1 MLDGRCIPPPTS
13 VEFTQELSEFLA
25 TVTRSETE
33 SSAATAAV
41 ERAADMLDAVV
52 AAIVCDGEV
61 IAAAG
66 PNSSA
71 AVAALHSVMPGQVG
85 CDIIVPGVGSCAAT
99 AVALD
104 HPPGARFVV
113 ARSGAAGLSIQA
125 MSMLLGMAAMTSMTM
140 RMLRLLASERAAR
153 ELGDRQMLEIAGLVD
168 EQAALRRVA
177 TLVAGQAPADAIFAA
192 VAQEAAQLLGA
203 DVGTMSRY
211 EPNELM
217 ATIVGTWSES
227 GGGGLPVGTRMP
239 LLRDSVAGRAL
250 RLGRAIRLD
259 SHDGTLLDGPL
270 RQMLRKYRIRA
281 SVGAPILVDGD
292 VWGFLVASKREPE
305 TFAVDTEQ
313 RLTGFTDLVAT
324 AISNAASR
332 EELVASRRRIVAV
345 ADDIRRAIERDL
357 HDGIQQRL
365 VTVALQLGAV
375 ADTVPTARPDLR
387 EPLTQAGAALRGV
400 LDELR
405 EISRGVHPAILS
417 EGGLGPA
424 LKALA
429 RRSAVPVELHL
440 DGVARLSQAV
450 EVAAYYAVAE
460 ALTNAAKHAH
470 ATAAQVNLRVDGGR
484 LRLAVVDDGVGGAD
498 ATRGSGIIG
507 LTDRVEALGGSILV
521 RSPAGHG
528 TSMVIELPG

>member
-1 MLDGRCIPPPTS
+1 M
-13 VEFTQELSEFLA
+13 
-25 TVTRSETE
+25 
-33 SSAATAAV
+33 AAV
-41 ERAADMLDAVV
+41 ERTAGMLDAVV

-66 PNSSA
+66 HPKGSA
-71 AVAALHSVMPGQVG
+71 AMAHLHSVVPGQVG
-85 CDIIVPGVGSCAAT
+85 CEIMVPGVGGCAAT

-104 HPPGARFVV
+104 HPPGGRFVLV
-113 ARSGAAGLSIQA
+113 QSRAAPLSDQGTG
-125 MSMLLGMAAMTSMTM
+125 MLLGVAAMTSMTM

-153 ELGDRQMLEIAGLVD
+153 AVGDRQMVEIAALVE

-177 TLVAGQAPADAIFAA
+177 TLVAGQAPAEAIFTA

-211 EPNELM
+211 EPDDSV

-227 GGGGLPVGTRMP
+227 GDGGLPVGTRMP
-239 LLRDSVAGRAL
+239 LVRDSVAGRAL
-250 RLGRAIRLD
+250 RLGRAVRLD
-259 SHDGTLLDGPL
+259 THEGTLLDDSLCQVL
-270 RQMLRKYRIRA
+270 RTYGIRA
-281 SVGAPILVDGD
+281 SVGSPIVVDGD

-305 TFAVDTEQ
+305 TFAVDTEH
-313 RLTGFTDLVAT
+313 RLTGFTDLAAT

-332 EELVASRRRIVAV
+332 EELMASRRRIVAV
-345 ADDIRRAIERDL
+345 ADDIRRGIERDL

-365 VTVALQLGAV
+365 VTIALQLGAV
-375 ADTVPTARPDLR
+375 ADTVPSERLDLR
-387 EPLTQAGAALRGV
+387 EPLTQAGVALRGV

-429 RRSAVPVELHL
+429 RRSPLPVEFHL
-440 DGVARLSQAV
+440 DSVERLSQPV

-470 ATAAQVNLRVDGGR
+470 ATIAQVNLRMDDGM

-507 LTDRVEALGGSILV
+507 LTDRVEALGGTILV
-521 RSPAGHG
+521 RSPAGQG
-528 TSMVIELPG
+528 TSIVIGLPG